1 MVAQVGDKRIN
12 EVAKTVI
19 KKKKKK
25 ITETERKAVNK
36 ISLPG

>member
-19 KKKKKK
+19 KKKKKGNRN
-25 ITETERKAVNK
+25 RKK
-36 ISLPG
+36 CCE

>member
-12 EVAKTVI
+12 ELAKTVI
-19 KKKKKK
+19 KKKEKT
-25 ITETERKAVNK
+25 TEKERNAVNK

>member
-25 ITETERKAVNK
+25 GNRNRKK
-36 ISLPG
+36 CCE